1 MLTSLLADKLIRLLN
16 KIMKNFM
23 KKYVN
28 PTCNSSLA
36 TSFIIL
42 ITKIMSSSGRENEVG
57 RRSPFAGDV
66 VEEGAL
72 EIDEREAG
80 ESVSPVLPFVS
91 NLSVAEIEGVEC
103 VRRVLEQLSTEAIES
118 TERALERDDDNDDD
132 GNDSFV
138 DVVGDEQTDEG
149 AVSEGFTF
157 AEALMRANL
166 LSETVLE
173 GDVGSS
179 EFSLC

>member
-1 MLTSLLADKLIRLLN
+1 MN
-16 KIMKNFM
+16 
-23 KKYVN
+23 KYVN
-28 PTCNSSLA
+28 PPCNSSLA

-72 EIDEREAG
+72 EIDEREAE
-80 ESVSPVLPFVS
+80 ESVSAVPPFFS
-91 NLSVAEIEGVEC
+91 ILSVAAEIEGVEC
-103 VRRVLEQLSTEAIES
+103 VRRVLEQLSSEAIES
-118 TERALERDDDNDDD
+118 AERALERDDDNDDD
-132 GNDSFV
+132 RNDSFV

-149 AVSEGFTF
+149 AVSEGFTL

-166 LSETVLE
+166 PSETVLE
-173 GDVGSS
+173 GDIGSS
-179 EFSLC
+179 ELPLC